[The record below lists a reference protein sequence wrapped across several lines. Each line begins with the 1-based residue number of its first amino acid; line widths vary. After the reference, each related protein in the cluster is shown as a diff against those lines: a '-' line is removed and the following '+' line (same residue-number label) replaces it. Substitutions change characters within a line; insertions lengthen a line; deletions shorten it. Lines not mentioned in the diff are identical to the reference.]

1 MSFFCFQR
9 PLLKRA
15 FTMLAGVA
23 IAFHGLAQAADE
35 TPANGILWE
44 VRSATNTA
52 YLFGSFHLAKA
63 SFYPLPVAVQNAYQQ
78 ADTLAVEVDAS
89 DPQFTRKM
97 IPLLTYAAPDKLEN
111 HVQKATWESMQKFL
125 GASAAQFQSLKPAM
139 VATGMMIGI
148 VAQQGYDPAQG
159 VDLHF
164 IQRAKKDGKQVVELE
179 SLEFQARMLGGLSD
193 EDGDAML
200 SQTLHSLSSGD
211 AVRDTV
217 LMVQAWKAGDAE
229 ALATMLEDAAN
240 KDAGSRKL
248 MKLLLDDRNPAM
260 ADQIVAMMTA
270 GKKVM
275 IVVGAGHVTGKN
287 SITDLLRQRGLQVRQ
302 LKPETSAA
310 TASSTTKAVV
320 SARSAAVS
328 ANIQEK

>member
-1 MSFFCFQR
+1 MSLFHLPH
-9 PLLKRA
+9 PLLKRVIGV
-15 FTMLAGVA
+15 LAGAAVA
-23 IAFHGLAQAADE
+23 LHGLAQAADD
-35 TPANGILWE
+35 TPANGIMWE
-44 VRSATNTA
+44 VKSATNTA

-63 SFYPLPVAVQNAYQQ
+63 SFYPLPAAVQSAYQQ
-78 ADTLAVEVDAS
+78 ADTVAVEVDAS
-89 DPQFTRKM
+89 DPQFSRKM
-97 IPLLTYAAPDKLEN
+97 MPLLSYTAPDKLEN
-111 HVQKATWESMQKFL
+111 HVQKATWESMQKLL

-139 VATGMMIGI
+139 VATGLMIGI

-164 IQRAKKDGKQVVELE
+164 IKRAKKDGKQLVELE

-200 SQTLHSLSSGD
+200 SMTLQSLSNGD
-211 AVRDTV
+211 AVRDTAQ
-217 LMVQAWKAGDAE
+217 MVQAWKAGDAE
-229 ALATMLEDAAN
+229 ALATMLEETAN

-260 ADQIVAMMTA
+260 AEQIVALMNA

-302 LKPETSAA
+302 MKPETGVSTVSSAT
-310 TASSTTKAVV
+310 TAPK
-320 SARSAAVS
+320 
-328 ANIQEK
+328 K

>member
-1 MSFFCFQR
+1 MPFFHLPQ

-15 FTMLAGVA
+15 IGVLAGAA
-23 IAFHGLAQAADE
+23 IAFHGLAQAADD
-35 TPANGILWE
+35 TPANGIMWE
-44 VRSATNTA
+44 VKSATNTA

-63 SFYPLPVAVQNAYQQ
+63 SFYPLPAAVQNAYQQ
-78 ADTLAVEVDAS
+78 ADTVAVEVDAS
-89 DPQFTRKM
+89 DPQFSRKM
-97 IPLLTYAAPDKLEN
+97 MPLLSYAAPDKLEN
-111 HVQKATWESMQKFL
+111 HVQKATWESMQKLL

-139 VATGMMIGI
+139 VATGLMIGI

-164 IQRAKKDGKQVVELE
+164 IKRAKKDGKQLVELE

-200 SQTLHSLSSGD
+200 SMTLQSLSNGD
-211 AVRDTV
+211 AVRDTAQ
-217 LMVQAWKAGDAE
+217 MVQAWKAGDAE
-229 ALATMLEDAAN
+229 ALATMLEDTAN

-260 ADQIVAMMTA
+260 AEQIVALMNA

-275 IVVGAGHVTGKN
+275 IVVGAGHITGKN

-302 LKPETSAA
+302 MKPETGVSTVTSAT
-310 TASSTTKAVV
+310 TAPK
-320 SARSAAVS
+320 
-328 ANIQEK
+328 K

>member
-1 MSFFCFQR
+1 MNFLLLNQG
-9 PLLKRA
+9 LKRVVSVLVTA
-15 FTMLAGVA
+15 L
-23 IAFHGLAQAADE
+23 IATHSFAQAADE

-44 VRSATNTA
+44 VKSATNTA

-63 SFYPLPVAVQNAYQQ
+63 SFYPLPAPVQNAYRQ

-111 HVQKATWESMQKFL
+111 HLQKATWESMQKFL

-139 VATGMMIGI
+139 VATGLMIGI

-164 IQRAKKDGKQVVELE
+164 IQRAKKDGKQLVELE
-179 SLEFQARMLGGLSD
+179 SLEFQARMLGGLND

-200 SQTLHSLSSGD
+200 SQTLQSLSSGE
-211 AVRDTV
+211 AVRDTA
-217 LMVQAWKAGDAE
+217 LMVQAWKSGDAE

-287 SITDLLRQRGLQVRQ
+287 SITDLLTQRGLQVRQ
-302 LKPETSAA
+302 MKPETGASNVSSAT
-310 TASSTTKAVV
+310 TAAAST
-320 SARSAAVS
+320 AVS
-328 ANIQEK
+328 ATAQEK

>member
-9 PLLKRA
+9 PLLKHA

-44 VRSATNTA
+44 VKSATNTA

-164 IQRAKKDGKQVVELE
+164 IQRAKKDGKQLVELE

-211 AVRDTV
+211 AVRDTA

>member
-9 PLLKRA
+9 PLLKHA

-44 VRSATNTA
+44 VKSATNTA

-211 AVRDTV
+211 AVRDTA

-229 ALATMLEDAAN
+229 VLATMLEDAAN

-310 TASSTTKAVV
+310 TASSTTKAAA
-320 SARSAAVS
+320 SATSAAVS
-328 ANIQEK
+328 ANAQEK

>member
-1 MSFFCFQR
+1 M
-9 PLLKRA
+9 PLFHLPCPLIKRA
-15 FTMLAGVA
+15 IGVLAGAA

-35 TPANGILWE
+35 TPANGIMWE
-44 VRSATNTA
+44 VKSATNTA

-63 SFYPLPVAVQNAYQQ
+63 SFYPLPAAVQNAYQQ

-89 DPQFTRKM
+89 DTQFSRKM
-97 IPLLTYAAPDKLEN
+97 MPLLTYAAPDKLEN
-111 HVQKATWESMQKFL
+111 HVQKATWESMQKLL

-139 VATGMMIGI
+139 VATGLMIGI

-164 IQRAKKDGKQVVELE
+164 IKRAKKDGKQLVELE

-200 SQTLHSLSSGD
+200 SMTLQSLSNGD
-211 AVRDTV
+211 AARDTAQ
-217 LMVQAWKAGDAE
+217 MVQAWKAGDAE
-229 ALATMLEDAAN
+229 ALATMLEDTAN

-260 ADQIVAMMTA
+260 ADQIVALMNA

-275 IVVGAGHVTGKN
+275 IVVGAGHITGKN

-302 LKPETSAA
+302 MKPEAGASTVSSAT
-310 TASSTTKAVV
+310 TAPK
-320 SARSAAVS
+320 
-328 ANIQEK
+328 K